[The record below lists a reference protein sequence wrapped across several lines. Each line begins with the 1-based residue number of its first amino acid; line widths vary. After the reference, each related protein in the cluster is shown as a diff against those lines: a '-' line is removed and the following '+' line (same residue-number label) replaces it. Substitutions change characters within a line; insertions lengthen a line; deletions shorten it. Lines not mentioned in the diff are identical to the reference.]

1 MTTSRVTTLRI
12 LENIESTQKR
22 KELDLVRSI
31 NSLFLVTGGNI
42 KHRDPGV
49 SVMD

>member
-31 NSLFLVTGGNI
+31 YSLFLVTGENI

-49 SVMD
+49 SAMN